1 MIRRPRGTTRNDTLF
16 PYKTLFLSSAAN
28 ANANAVH
35 ATSPVLCMLW
45 LKAFHLFFVIAW
57 FVGLFYLPRLFVY
70 HVEVRNSSEHQRS
83 CLMERRLYTMTTNGM
98 IGTWLLGIATLRQAQ
113 AIYMQTGRQAAEW

>member
-70 HVEVRNSSEHQRS
+70 HVEVRNSSEHQRF
-83 CLMERRLYTMTTNGM
+83 CLMERRRSEEHTSELQSLMRISYAVFCLKKQIHTTTHTNN
-98 IGTWLLGIATLRQAQ
+98 Q
-113 AIYMQTGRQAAEW
+113 